1 MLFALV
7 TLIIVAAVSAAIS
20 RVRFFAIGIRTVGG
34 AFPALF
40 FLAALAVLILMF
52 FASIIS

>member
-7 TLIIVAAVSAAIS
+7 TFIIVAAAGAAIS
-20 RVRFFAIGIRTVGG
+20 RVKFLGIGIRTVGG
-34 AFPALF
+34 AFSALF